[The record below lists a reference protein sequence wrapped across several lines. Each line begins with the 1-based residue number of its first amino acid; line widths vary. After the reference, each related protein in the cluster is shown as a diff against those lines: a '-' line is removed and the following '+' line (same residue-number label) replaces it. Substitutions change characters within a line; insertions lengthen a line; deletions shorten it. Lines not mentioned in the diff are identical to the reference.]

1 MKNSSF
7 TRLSQRPSVVIANYV
22 LLTFYG
28 YFSIGL
34 TLAVLPIF
42 IHQQLGFNTIIAG
55 AVISI
60 QYVMTFIMRAYA
72 GHVVDSK
79 GPKPAVIAS
88 MSCFL
93 LTGILLIA
101 SFSLAD
107 NPILSLSMLVVS
119 RLTTGCGEGMV
130 GASPVNWAMLRM
142 GEEHTATAISYN
154 GIANYSSMAIG
165 APLGVWMAGDLG
177 NWSLGVLT
185 IVAGLIGLF
194 SALKKPALKSGQDAP
209 RKPFLKVLSA
219 VSPYGSGLA
228 LAGIGFGT
236 LSTFITLYY
245 AFNKWN
251 QAAICITAFSL
262 FFVLGRLLFA
272 RSIHRF
278 GGIQVAIVCMAV
290 ESLGLLLLWLASDP
304 HMAVLGASFTGLGFS
319 LVFPALGV
327 VAVSRASAS
336 NKGAAL
342 GAYGLFIDISLGI
355 TGPLVGLVAKGLG
368 MNYIFP
374 FSMSMVIVGLIV
386 CFILK
391 EKAREEAKLIID
403 LSADKA

>member
-7 TRLSQRPSVVIANYV
+7 KSLSQKPSFIIANYV

-42 IHQQLGFNTIIAG
+42 INQALGFNTIIAG

-60 QYVMTFIMRAYA
+60 QYIMTFIMRAYA
-72 GHVVDSK
+72 GHIVDNK
-79 GPKPAVIAS
+79 GPKPAVIVS
-88 MSCFL
+88 MICFL
-93 LTGILLIA
+93 VTGILLII
-101 SFSLAD
+101 SFATVDKPL
-107 NPILSLSMLVVS
+107 LSLSVLILS
-119 RLTTGCGEGMV
+119 RLITGCGEGMI
-130 GASPVNWAMLRM
+130 GASPVNWAMLRT

-165 APLGVWMAGDLG
+165 APLGVWISSYVG
-177 NWSLGVLT
+177 NWTLGALT
-185 IVAGLIGLF
+185 IATGLMGLLTAF
-194 SALKKPALKSGQDAP
+194 RKPALKGDQDTP
-209 RKPFLKVLSA
+209 RKPFMKVLRT

-228 LAGIGFGT
+228 LAGMGFGT

-245 AFNKWN
+245 AFNRWN

-272 RSIHRF
+272 KSINRF
-278 GGIQVAIVCMAV
+278 GGLRVAIVSMAV
-290 ESLGLLLLWLASDP
+290 ESVGLLILWLATEPSI
-304 HMAVLGASFTGLGFS
+304 AVLGASFTGLGFS
-319 LVFPALGV
+319 LIFPALGV
-327 VAVSRASAS
+327 EAVSRASAS
-336 NKGAAL
+336 NKGSAL

-374 FSMSMVIVGLIV
+374 FSMAMVLVGLV
-386 CFILK
+386 LCVVLK
-391 EKAREEAKLIID
+391 ENTDREMNTTMD
-403 LSADKA
+403 LSTDNR